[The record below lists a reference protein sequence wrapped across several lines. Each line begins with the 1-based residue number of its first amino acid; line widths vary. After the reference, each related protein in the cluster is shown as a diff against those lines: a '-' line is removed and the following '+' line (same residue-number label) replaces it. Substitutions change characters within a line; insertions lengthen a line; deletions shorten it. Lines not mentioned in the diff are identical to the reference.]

1 MPNLAQHLSPF
12 DGLSRHC
19 EEWSKTLETSQK
31 RWKMAVLSMKK
42 GFTVLPVDP
51 VRGEHEIPPT
61 TILKP
66 SNSKAFSDYWF
77 DCSTLFVTLSAYQGL

>member
-1 MPNLAQHLSPF
+1 MPNPAQHLSPF

-19 EEWSKTLETSQK
+19 EEWSETLETSQK

-51 VRGEHEIPPT
+51 VRGEHEIPQQ
-61 TILKP
+61 LS
-66 SNSKAFSDYWF
+66 SNPVIAR
-77 DCSTLFVTLSAYQGL
+77 LSAITGLIVALYLSL